1 MEKTVLL
8 AIDEILEVLR
18 NGKWHNVKEVAEKTD
33 LHQVKVKLI
42 TSFLAEYD
50 FVQRD
55 PTSSMVKLTP
65 QFRSFLKKI
74 QDLEREET
82 IEA

>member
-1 MEKTVLL
+1 ML

-18 NGKWHNVKEVAEKTD
+18 NGKWHDLKEVTEKTG
-33 LHQVKVKLI
+33 LHEVKVKLI

-55 PTSSMVKLTP
+55 PTSSMVKLAP
-65 QFRSFLKKI
+65 QLRSFLKKI

-82 IEA
+82 IEV